1 MRHHRWLILTWLWLC
16 IGSWLCLA
24 PLAGA
29 DERLRYPAEP
39 ADDEASGELVV
50 HGALDLV
57 YARPLFEAFHAR
69 HPGIALTYRNLDT
82 LTLHRRFLAHPD
94 EVDVLMSSA
103 MPWQYRLA
111 NDGHAR
117 PLTSPQAMAW
127 PAWAR
132 WRHELF
138 AFTFEPIVMVVRRE
152 LIERFGRPDSHAELL
167 TLLEQHP
174 EALRGR
180 VVTYDPEAS
189 GAGYG
194 YAIQESRLTPRY
206 WDLVTAFGDTDTAL
220 ATTTGEMLDG
230 LDSGRYW
237 LGYNLLGS
245 YARAVADANPALEIV
260 VPDDYA
266 LVTQRLALMPRQAP
280 HPENA
285 RRFMDFLLGEAGQRV
300 IAEDTPLGAVHPTL
314 AGPGTA
320 AALRETHGEALRPVS
335 LGPGLL
341 ATLDDLKRQ
350 ALLTRWKREFTRA
363 EAASP

>member
-1 MRHHRWLILTWLWLC
+1 MRHRWLVLIGLWSL
-16 IGSWLCLA
+16 LCLA
-24 PLAGA
+24 PLAVA
-29 DERLRYPAEP
+29 DERLHYPATP
-39 ADDEASGELVV
+39 TNDGTSGELVV

-57 YARPLFEAFHAR
+57 YARTLFEAFHAR
-69 HPGIALTYRNLDT
+69 HPDIALTYRNLDT
-82 LTLHRRFLAHPD
+82 LGLHRRFLEHPD

-117 PLTSPQAMAW
+117 PLASPEAEAW

-167 TLLEQHP
+167 ALLERHP
-174 EALRGR
+174 DAMRGR
-180 VVTYDPEAS
+180 VVTYDPEHS

-206 WDLVTAFGDTDTAL
+206 WDLVAAFGATQTAL
-220 ATTTGEMLDG
+220 ATTTGEMLEG
-230 LDSGRYW
+230 LDEGRYW

-245 YARAVADANPALEIV
+245 YAQAVADAHPALEVV

-266 LVTQRLALMPRQAP
+266 LVTQRLALISHQSP
-280 HPENA
+280 HPDNA
-285 RRFMDFLLGEAGQRV
+285 RRFMNFLLGESGQRV
-300 IAEDTPLGAVHPTL
+300 IAEATPLGAMHPAL
-314 AGPGTA
+314 NGPGTVT
-320 AALRETHGEALRPVS
+320 ALQATHGEALRPVS
-335 LGPGLL
+335 LGPELL

-350 ALLTRWKREFTRA
+350 ALLERWKREFTRA
-363 EAASP
+363 NTTPP

>member
-1 MRHHRWLILTWLWLC
+1 MRHRWLALLWP
-16 IGSWLCLA
+16 WLCLA
-24 PLAGA
+24 PLADA
-29 DERLRYPAEP
+29 DERLHYPAEP
-39 ADDEASGELVV
+39 TAGETSGELVV

-57 YARPLFEAFHAR
+57 YARPLLEAFHAR
-69 HPGIALTYRNLDT
+69 HPDIALTYRNLDT
-82 LTLHRRFLAHPD
+82 LSLHRRFLAHPD

-117 PLTSPQAMAW
+117 PLASPEAEAW
-127 PAWAR
+127 PARAR

-152 LIERFGRPDSHAELL
+152 LIERFGRPESHADLL
-167 TLLEQHP
+167 AMLERHP

-180 VVTYDPEAS
+180 VVTYDPERS

-206 WDLVTAFGDTDTAL
+206 WDLVAAFGGARAAL
-220 ATTTGEMLDG
+220 ATTTGEMLAG
-230 LDSGRYW
+230 LDDGRYW

-245 YARAVADANPALEIV
+245 YARAVADANPALEVV

-266 LVTQRLALMPRQAP
+266 LVTQRLALISRHAP
-280 HPENA
+280 HPDNA
-285 RRFMDFLLGEAGQRV
+285 RHFMDFLLGEAGQRV
-300 IAEDTPLGAVHPTL
+300 IAEATPLGAVHPAL
-314 AGPGTA
+314 KGPGTA
-320 AALRETHGEALRPVS
+320 AALQATHGEALRPVS

-350 ALLTRWKREFTRA
+350 ALLTRWKREFTRTD
-363 EAASP
+363 AASP